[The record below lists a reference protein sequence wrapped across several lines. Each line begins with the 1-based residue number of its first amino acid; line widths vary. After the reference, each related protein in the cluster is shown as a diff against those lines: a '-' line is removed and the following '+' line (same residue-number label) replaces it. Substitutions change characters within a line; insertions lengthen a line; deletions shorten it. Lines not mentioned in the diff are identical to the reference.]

1 MSYSQE
7 RQLMKMVHDEMGQ
20 FYDVVTEK
28 EFKEVQD
35 KFPNSRL
42 VLYKVLQIILITDLA
57 NNLYTRQT
65 VY

>member
-1 MSYSQE
+1 
-7 RQLMKMVHDEMGQ
+7 MKMVHDEMGQ

-42 VLYKVLQIILITDLA
+42 VLYKVLQIILITDLV